1 MKNLSCPYLTLPC
14 LTCPFPSTP
23 PLVWEDTDMHI
34 NIRIFV
40 GKCELR
46 GGRYSRLIKM
56 SQLIGGK
63 PTSHGGDG
71 KVIRLGHPLL
81 SIAVTKLVTKFWSVV
96 VSKSGRGKVGSILK
110 PRTVLDTA
118 PNNFLLQ
125 PVELL
130 RGGGGCRAGAFSS
143 RPVPPRSF
151 FFPHHSGF
159 GMSAFYPIAVIGYV
173 HISMSC
179 MAAHGQLQSLLNNV
193 PAPLLSIMLCLLP
206 YRWLCREVQRK
217 HPQT

>member
-1 MKNLSCPYLTLPC
+1 MKELPILTLPN
-14 LTCPFPSTP
+14 LTFPFPSTP

-125 PVELL
+125 PVEPL
-130 RGGGGCRAGAFSS
+130 RGVGGERHAGGMFSRTRA
-143 RPVPPRSF
+143 
-151 FFPHHSGF
+151 PHILAISALFWFQNVGF
-159 GMSAFYPIAVIGYV
+159 IAVIGQV
-173 HISMSC
+173 
-179 MAAHGQLQSLLNNV
+179 
-193 PAPLLSIMLCLLP
+193 
-206 YRWLCREVQRK
+206 
-217 HPQT
+217 